1 MVNEYII
8 SKLKELHSV
17 FPHINI
23 RYEFRITT
31 NTHIIEVLP
40 LDFYEKDEDYLKFED
55 NFEDEFIEKYP
66 QSDIMFISSDSIT
79 EIINIDFEIL
89 GENNISNFIEFE
101 LSNFGI
107 IDDSISEENC
117 TYKESTNY
125 GYAVAA

>member
-1 MVNEYII
+1 
-8 SKLKELHSV
+8 
-17 FPHINI
+17 
-23 RYEFRITT
+23 
-31 NTHIIEVLP
+31 VLP